1 MLNAE
6 QALHTA
12 VVQALQFLR
21 YEGLSTRGQE
31 ARRILQEALAT
42 YAQETA
48 AERGSGGE
56 RGSGVG
62 SDTDG
67 CIHSDLSSGQ
77 LR

>member
-12 VVQALQFLR
+12 VVQAMQFLR

-48 AERGSGGE
+48 AERGQGVG
-56 RGSGVG
+56 RGSG
-62 SDTDG
+62 G
-67 CIHSDLSSGQ
+67 CTHTDLSEGQ

>member
-6 QALHTA
+6 QALHLA
-12 VVQALQFLR
+12 VTQAMQFLQ

-31 ARRILQEALAT
+31 ARRILQNALVA

-48 AERGSGGE
+48 AERG
-56 RGSGVG
+56 RVVAMVT
-62 SDTDG
+62 TD
-67 CIHSDLSSGQ
+67 CDLSEGQ